1 MELPLICLDGRWCA
15 GMKEHAWSEAGEDS
29 AFFQCTRGGGGVMM
43 RGGGCR
49 NKDGES
55 GWAGVSAPHCCRASQ
70 SLLLHFYQ
78 AADTQAEWQQQG

>member
-1 MELPLICLDGRWCA
+1 
-15 GMKEHAWSEAGEDS
+15 MKERAWSEAGADS
-29 AFFQCTRGGGGVMM
+29 AFSQCTGALGVGGLMR

-70 SLLLHFYQ
+70 SLLLRFYQ